1 MAWRDGA
8 TPSTRATFY
17 TASYDAPLCGSA
29 PICLETGIQPAIG
42 FDSDAAW
49 SFDFSQRVGDEIDS
63 GMIETPDASH
73 AMPVAAQYV
82 VTFLKPEMLH
92 LYRQITSLRAWRP
105 VVFCQKRENAAAFP
119 FEDIVLQPKP
129 RTHQLRRL
137 WQKQILGQP
146 ITIYEAE
153 ARRTLAALQRVGTK
167 VLHIYFGHIGV
178 HLLPLIEVA
187 DLPVIVSFHGA
198 DAGIGLEKAEHL
210 ARTRRMFARCAL
222 VLVRSESIAARL
234 VAAGCA
240 GEKIRVHRTGI
251 QLAHVPFT
259 QRAAPADGAWRCV
272 QACRLIAKKGLATSL
287 RAFAEFA
294 CEFPRATFAIAGEG
308 PLLEELRGLARD
320 LGIGAQVS
328 FTGFLSQEK
337 LRALFAESHFFLH
350 PSELGADGD
359 QEGVPNAMLEAMA
372 TGLPVLA
379 TRHGGIPE
387 AVENGVSGMLVAE
400 RDHPALVGAMQAL
413 AHDPARCAAIGAA
426 ARARVNAEF
435 DLNAQARTLEGCYE
449 EAVRRFTAARAGSRR

>member
-1 MAWRDGA
+1 MDGIEWR
-8 TPSTRATFY
+8 
-17 TASYDAPLCGSA
+17 
-29 PICLETGIQPAIG
+29 
-42 FDSDAAW
+42 
-49 SFDFSQRVGDEIDS
+49 V
-63 GMIETPDASH
+63 IETLAASS
-73 AMPVAAQYV
+73 AVPVAAQYV

-92 LYRQITSLRAWRP
+92 LYRQIISLRAFRP
-105 VVFCQKRENAAAFP
+105 VVFCQKRENAETFP
-119 FEDIVLQPKP
+119 FGDIVLQPKP

-146 ITIYEAE
+146 ITIYASE
-153 ARRTLAALQRVGTK
+153 ARHTLAELQRVGAR

-187 DLPVIVSFHGA
+187 DIPVIVSFHGA
-198 DAGIGLEKAEHL
+198 DAGIAADQPAHL
-210 ARTRRMFARCAL
+210 ARTRRMFGKCAL
-222 VLVRSESIAARL
+222 LLVRSESIAQRL
-234 VAAGCA
+234 IAMGCDAG
-240 GEKIRVHRTGI
+240 KIRLHRTGI
-251 QLAHVPFT
+251 PLGQIAFA

-294 CEFPRATFAIAGEG
+294 RAFPRATFSIAGEG
-308 PLLEELRGLARD
+308 PQLAELRALSTD

-337 LRALFAESHFFLH
+337 LRALYAGSHLFLH

-359 QEGVPNAMLEAMA
+359 QEGVPNSMLEAMA

-387 AVENGVSGMLVAE
+387 AVEDGVSGRLVGE
-400 RDHPALVGAMQAL
+400 RDPAAL
-413 AHDPARCAAIGAA
+413 ASAMRALARDPVRFAAMSAV
-426 ARARVNAEF
+426 ARARVMAEF
-435 DLNAQARTLEGCYE
+435 DLAAQTRVLEGCYR
-449 EAVRRFTAARAGSRR
+449 EAAALTAAARTGS